1 MPRHFS
7 PLRLFVLFALV
18 ILTNSVLWLD
28 SLDNYFNNQKHILI
42 SSVVPNWL
50 FTPSQRLHLKTQSAD
65 LFGKMSLIPNKSK
78 STGPTVEYVL
88 KIDNTPF
95 NSSPKVLFAGDSLMQ
110 GVAPIAIADLKKIY
124 PNGKFIDLSQQSTG
138 LTVRRYFDW
147 PKKIEEESLKQG
159 FNVVVIFLGANDP
172 WDIYENK
179 KHIVFPSNEWQELYR
194 QRVNE
199 VLLFAKEHQ
208 IHVIW
213 VGLPN
218 MEVDRIKT
226 GALLQNSVFQSETEK
241 YGFDFIS
248 TEEILGAIDAPF
260 TKYLQDPV
268 KGSIL
273 VRANDGIHFTPYG
286 YRLVSTQVIKT
297 LTEKF

>member
-1 MPRHFS
+1 MHKNFS
-7 PLRLFVLFALV
+7 PVRLFILFALV
-18 ILTNSVLWLD
+18 LLTNSVLWLD

-42 SSVVPNWL
+42 SSVVPDWL
-50 FTPSQRLHLKTQSAD
+50 FTPSQRLHLKTKSAD
-65 LFGKMSLIPNKSK
+65 IFSKVGIDPNKSK
-78 STGPTVEYVL
+78 TAEQAVEYVL
-88 KIDNTPF
+88 KLDNF
-95 NSSPKVLFAGDSLMQ
+95 SSNSIPKVLFAGDSLMQ
-110 GVAPIAIADLKKIY
+110 GVAPIAIADLKKVF

-179 KHIVFPSNEWQELYR
+179 KHLVFPSNEWQELYR

-218 MEVDRIKT
+218 MEVDRVKT
-226 GALLQNSVFQSETEK
+226 GALLQNSVFLSETKK

-248 TEEILGAIDAPF
+248 TEEILGALDTPF
-260 TKYLQDPV
+260 SKYLQDPV

-273 VRANDGIHFTPYG
+273 IRANDGIHFTPYG
-286 YRLVSTQVIKT
+286 YRLVSNQIIKT
-297 LTEKF
+297 LKEKF